1 MTNFAMT
8 TYALDP
14 STQDYIGQR
23 AAEIHAMLR
32 RTAQDIVDIG
42 GKLADV
48 KARLDHGQFGAWLE
62 HEFQWEERTAQ
73 RFMAV
78 HARFKSDN
86 LSDLAIAPSA
96 LYLLASPSVPED
108 TAQAVIERAQAG
120 ETITFSLAKEAIN
133 RVSNAYKAAPE
144 AVQDVVRRY
153 GVADADTISELT
165 RLHKQK
171 AETFAEVAASGWIQ
185 PGEEAAAVRI
195 DAGALKVREAL
206 RDKAQT
212 HRLLAADERRESTRC
227 PNCGFSF

>member
-1 MTNFAMT
+1 MT

-14 STQDYIGQR
+14 STQDYIDQR

-62 HEFQWEERTAQ
+62 QEFQWKERMA
-73 RFMAV
+73 RNFMAV
-78 HARFKSDN
+78 HARFKTAN
-86 LSDLAIAPSA
+86 FTDLAIAPSA

-144 AVQDVVRRY
+144 PVREVVRRY

-165 RLHKQK
+165 RLHRNK

-185 PGEEAAAVRI
+185 PGDEEAAVRI